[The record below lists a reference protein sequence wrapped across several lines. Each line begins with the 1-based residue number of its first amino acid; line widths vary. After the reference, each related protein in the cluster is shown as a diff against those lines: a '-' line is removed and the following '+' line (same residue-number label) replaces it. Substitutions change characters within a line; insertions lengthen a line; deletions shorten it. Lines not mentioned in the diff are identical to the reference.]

1 MSYRKEKIMS
11 LTGQEV
17 NGLNQSELKAQCE
30 QFLDAKMHGI
40 CFSPYE
46 GTQVPGD
53 PISEAQVR
61 RKLELLVPHTEW
73 IRVFSCTQGNEIIP
87 KLAKEYGFKTL
98 VGAWL
103 GEEADKNEE
112 ELQGLISLAS
122 AGYVDVAAVGNEVMY
137 REELEEEELVEYILR
152 AKQALKGIPVGY
164 VDAYYEFTNRPKI
177 TEVCDVILANCYP
190 YWEACHIDYSLLY
203 MKQMYYQAVQA
214 ASGKRVIITE
224 TGWPSSGDALGAAE
238 PGYENALKYFINAQA
253 WSQQEGIEM
262 FYFSAFD
269 EGWKVGAEGK
279 CGCVL
284 GAMGCQRAT
293 QVLGRQA
300 SLKLQHEKR
309 GPQAPFSNLIDR
321 IHERRSRDSLSLQ
334 RIARPINSFP
344 SMASSAASA
353 SAWFGISTKPKPRL
367 RPVSR
372 SWMTLARSTSP

>member
-1 MSYRKEKIMS
+1 MS

-46 GTQVPGD
+46 GTQEPGD
-53 PISEAQVR
+53 PISETQVR

-87 KLAKEYGFKTL
+87 NLAKEYGFKTL

-112 ELQGLISLAS
+112 ELQWLIALAS

-137 REELEEEELVEYILR
+137 REELEEEELIEYILR
-152 AKQALKGIPVGY
+152 AKQSLKGIPVGY

-214 ASGKRVIITE
+214 APGKRVIITE

-269 EGWKVGAEGK
+269 EGWKVGAEGS
-279 CGCVL
+279 V
-284 GAMGCQRAT
+284 GAFWGLWDANEQC
-293 QVLGRQA
+293 
-300 SLKLQHEKR
+300 K
-309 GPQAPFSNLIDR
+309 F
-321 IHERRSRDSLSLQ
+321 
-334 RIARPINSFP
+334 
-344 SMASSAASA
+344 
-353 SAWFGISTKPKPRL
+353 
-367 RPVSR
+367 
-372 SWMTLARSTSP
+372 

>member
-46 GTQVPGD
+46 GTQEPGD

-87 KLAKEYGFKTL
+87 NLAKEYGFKTL

-112 ELQGLISLAS
+112 ELQWLIALAS

-137 REELEEEELVEYILR
+137 REELEEEELIEYILR
-152 AKQALKGIPVGY
+152 AKQSLKGIPVGY

-238 PGYENALKYFINAQA
+238 PGNENALKYFINAQA

-269 EGWKVGAEGK
+269 EDWKVGAEGS
-279 CGCVL
+279 V
-284 GAMGCQRAT
+284 GAFWGLWDANEQR
-293 QVLGRQA
+293 
-300 SLKLQHEKR
+300 K
-309 GPQAPFSNLIDR
+309 F
-321 IHERRSRDSLSLQ
+321 
-334 RIARPINSFP
+334 
-344 SMASSAASA
+344 
-353 SAWFGISTKPKPRL
+353 
-367 RPVSR
+367 
-372 SWMTLARSTSP
+372 

>member
-1 MSYRKEKIMS
+1 MS

-30 QFLDAKMHGI
+30 QYLNAKMHGI

-46 GTQVPGD
+46 GTQEPGD

-61 RKLELLVPHTEW
+61 RKLELLVPYTQW

-87 KLAKEYGFKTL
+87 KLAKGYGFNTL

-103 GEEADKNEE
+103 GEEIDKNEE
-112 ELQGLISLAS
+112 ELQGLITLAS
-122 AGYVDVAAVGNEVMY
+122 AGCVDVAAVGNEVMY
-137 REELEEEELVEYILR
+137 REELEEEELIEYILR
-152 AKQALKGIPVGY
+152 AKQALNGIPVGY

-214 ASGKRVIITE
+214 APGKRVIITE

-238 PGYENALKYFINAQA
+238 PGYENALKYFINAQD
-253 WSQQEGIEM
+253 WSQREGIEM

-269 EGWKVGAEGK
+269 EGWKVGAEGS
-279 CGCVL
+279 V
-284 GAMGCQRAT
+284 GAFWGLWDANEQR
-293 QVLGRQA
+293 
-300 SLKLQHEKR
+300 K
-309 GPQAPFSNLIDR
+309 F
-321 IHERRSRDSLSLQ
+321 
-334 RIARPINSFP
+334 
-344 SMASSAASA
+344 
-353 SAWFGISTKPKPRL
+353 
-367 RPVSR
+367 
-372 SWMTLARSTSP
+372 

>member
-1 MSYRKEKIMS
+1 MS

-46 GTQVPGD
+46 GTQEPGD

-61 RKLELLVPHTEW
+61 RKLELLVPHTQW

-87 KLAKEYGFKTL
+87 KLAKEYGFMTL

-103 GEEADKNEE
+103 GEETDKNEE
-112 ELQGLISLAS
+112 ELQGLIALAS

-137 REELEEEELVEYILR
+137 REELEEQELIEYILR
-152 AKQALKGIPVGY
+152 AKQALTGIPVGY

-238 PGYENALKYFINAQA
+238 PGNENALKYFINAQA

-269 EGWKVGAEGK
+269 EDWKVGAEGS
-279 CGCVL
+279 V
-284 GAMGCQRAT
+284 GAFWGLWDANEQR
-293 QVLGRQA
+293 
-300 SLKLQHEKR
+300 K
-309 GPQAPFSNLIDR
+309 F
-321 IHERRSRDSLSLQ
+321 
-334 RIARPINSFP
+334 
-344 SMASSAASA
+344 
-353 SAWFGISTKPKPRL
+353 
-367 RPVSR
+367 
-372 SWMTLARSTSP
+372 

>member
-17 NGLNQSELKAQCE
+17 NGLNRSQLQEQCNEL
-30 QFLDAKMHGI
+30 LNAKMHGI

-46 GTQVPGD
+46 GTQEPGD

-61 RKLELLVPHTEW
+61 RKLELLLPHTDW

-87 KLAKEYGFKTL
+87 KLAKEYGFQTL

-103 GEEADKNEE
+103 GEEADKNED
-112 ELQGLISLAS
+112 ELQGLIDLAN

-137 REELEEEELVEYILR
+137 REELEEEELIEYILR
-152 AKQALKGIPVGY
+152 AKQALNGIPVGY
-164 VDAYYEFTNRPKI
+164 VDAYYEFTNRPAVA
-177 TEVCDVILANCYP
+177 EVCDVILANCYP

-238 PGYENALKYFINAQA
+238 PGYENALKYFINAQE
-253 WSQQEGIEM
+253 WSQREGIEM

-269 EGWKVGAEGK
+269 EGWKVGSEGS
-279 CGCVL
+279 V
-284 GAMGCQRAT
+284 GAFWGLWDANEQR
-293 QVLGRQA
+293 
-300 SLKLQHEKR
+300 KL
-309 GPQAPFSNLIDR
+309 
-321 IHERRSRDSLSLQ
+321 
-334 RIARPINSFP
+334 
-344 SMASSAASA
+344 
-353 SAWFGISTKPKPRL
+353 
-367 RPVSR
+367 
-372 SWMTLARSTSP
+372 

>member
-1 MSYRKEKIMS
+1 MS
-11 LTGQEV
+11 LTRREV

-46 GTQVPGD
+46 GTQEPGD

-61 RKLELLVPHTEW
+61 RKLELLVPHTQW

-103 GEEADKNEE
+103 GEETDKNEE
-112 ELQGLISLAS
+112 ELQGLIALAS

-152 AKQALKGIPVGY
+152 AKQALTGIPVGY

-177 TEVCDVILANCYP
+177 TEECDVILANCYP

-238 PGYENALKYFINAQA
+238 PGYENALKYFINAQG
-253 WSQQEGIEM
+253 WSQEEGIEM

-269 EGWKVGAEGK
+269 EGWKVGAEGS
-279 CGCVL
+279 V
-284 GAMGCQRAT
+284 GAFWGLWDANEQR
-293 QVLGRQA
+293 
-300 SLKLQHEKR
+300 K
-309 GPQAPFSNLIDR
+309 F
-321 IHERRSRDSLSLQ
+321 
-334 RIARPINSFP
+334 
-344 SMASSAASA
+344 
-353 SAWFGISTKPKPRL
+353 
-367 RPVSR
+367 
-372 SWMTLARSTSP
+372 

>member
-1 MSYRKEKIMS
+1 MS

-46 GTQVPGD
+46 GTQEPGD

-61 RKLELLVPHTEW
+61 RKLELLVPHTQW

-103 GEEADKNEE
+103 GEETDKNEE
-112 ELQGLISLAS
+112 ELQGLIALAS

-190 YWEACHIDYSLLY
+190 YWEACHIDYSLLV

-224 TGWPSSGDALGAAE
+224 TGWPSSGDALGDAQ
-238 PGYENALKYFINAQA
+238 PGYENALKYFINAQS

-269 EGWKVGAEGK
+269 EGWKVGAKGS
-279 CGCVL
+279 V
-284 GAMGCQRAT
+284 GAFWGLWDANEQR
-293 QVLGRQA
+293 
-300 SLKLQHEKR
+300 K
-309 GPQAPFSNLIDR
+309 F
-321 IHERRSRDSLSLQ
+321 
-334 RIARPINSFP
+334 
-344 SMASSAASA
+344 
-353 SAWFGISTKPKPRL
+353 
-367 RPVSR
+367 
-372 SWMTLARSTSP
+372 

>member
-1 MSYRKEKIMS
+1 M
-11 LTGQEV
+11 
-17 NGLNQSELKAQCE
+17 
-30 QFLDAKMHGI
+30 
-40 CFSPYE
+40 
-46 GTQVPGD
+46 
-53 PISEAQVR
+53 
-61 RKLELLVPHTEW
+61 
-73 IRVFSCTQGNEIIP
+73 FSCTQGNEIIP

-112 ELQGLISLAS
+112 ELQGLIALAS

-190 YWEACHIDYSLLY
+190 YWEACHIDYSLLV

-224 TGWPSSGDALGAAE
+224 TGWPSSGDALGAAQ
-238 PGYENALKYFINAQA
+238 PGYENALKYFINAQS

-269 EGWKVGAEGK
+269 EGWKVGAEGS
-279 CGCVL
+279 V
-284 GAMGCQRAT
+284 GAFWGLWDANEQR
-293 QVLGRQA
+293 
-300 SLKLQHEKR
+300 K
-309 GPQAPFSNLIDR
+309 F
-321 IHERRSRDSLSLQ
+321 
-334 RIARPINSFP
+334 
-344 SMASSAASA
+344 
-353 SAWFGISTKPKPRL
+353 
-367 RPVSR
+367 
-372 SWMTLARSTSP
+372 

>member
-1 MSYRKEKIMS
+1 MS

-46 GTQVPGD
+46 GSQEPGD

-87 KLAKEYGFKTL
+87 NLAKEYGFKTL

-112 ELQGLISLAS
+112 ELQWLIALAS

-137 REELEEEELVEYILR
+137 REELEEEELIEYILR
-152 AKQALKGIPVGY
+152 AKQSLKGIPVGY

-238 PGYENALKYFINAQA
+238 PGNENALKYFINAQA

-269 EGWKVGAEGK
+269 EDWKVGAEGS
-279 CGCVL
+279 V
-284 GAMGCQRAT
+284 GAFWGLWDANEQR
-293 QVLGRQA
+293 
-300 SLKLQHEKR
+300 K
-309 GPQAPFSNLIDR
+309 F
-321 IHERRSRDSLSLQ
+321 
-334 RIARPINSFP
+334 
-344 SMASSAASA
+344 
-353 SAWFGISTKPKPRL
+353 
-367 RPVSR
+367 
-372 SWMTLARSTSP
+372 